1 MKRISPRVSFALS
14 AGLWCATLPFVASAA
29 EPARLNLAQSV
40 QSPDEPAPAAP
51 ATTAPAAP
59 AKSVEVDRIVAI
71 VNDEVITTI
80 ELRERVQQ
88 AIHQLN
94 RQGTPLPPVEV
105 LEKQLLER
113 LVLER
118 AQIQFARQTSLQ
130 VDDATLDRAISRIAE
145 NNKLSQADLRAA
157 LEKDGIS
164 WDRFRNEI
172 RTEILLTRLREREV
186 DGRIVV
192 TDAEIE
198 NFLANNPDAM
208 SGEEF
213 LVAHILLRVPEGAT
227 PQQLAR
233 LSARAENVVAR
244 LRSGEDFGRLAAANS
259 DAPDAM
265 NGGQLGWRS
274 RDRLPAMFAEAV
286 RKLQPGEVSPLMR
299 SSAGL
304 HIVKLVDKRGSG
316 AGEPQQL
323 EQTRARH
330 ILIRTSE
337 IISDSDAESRL
348 VALRERIVN
357 GADFGEL
364 AKANSADMSAAK
376 GGDLGWLSPGDTVPE
391 FERAMNALRPG
402 EVSAPVRSPFGWHLI
417 MVDARR
423 VQDVSEERKR
433 TAARNALRE
442 RKADEAY
449 EDWLRQLRDR
459 TYVEY
464 RMEKE

>member
-1 MKRISPRVSFALS
+1 MKRISPRVSLALT

-29 EPARLNLAQSV
+29 EPARLKLAQSV
-40 QSPDEPAPAAP
+40 QAEPTPSVP
-51 ATTAPAAP
+51 ATSAAP
-59 AKSVEVDRIVAI
+59 AKNVEVDRIVAI
-71 VNDEVITTI
+71 VNDEVITTL

-88 AIHQLN
+88 AMHQLN
-94 RQGTPLPPVEV
+94 RQGTPLPPAEV

-118 AQIQFARQTSLQ
+118 AQIQFARETSLQ
-130 VDDATLDRAISRIAE
+130 VDDATLERAISRIAE
-145 NNKLSQADLRAA
+145 NNKLNQADLRAA
-157 LEKDGIS
+157 LEKDGIG

-172 RTEILLTRLREREV
+172 RTEILLSRLREREV

-192 TDAEIE
+192 TDAEVD

-213 LVAHILLRVPEGAT
+213 LVAHILMRVPEGAT

-265 NGGQLGWRS
+265 NGGQLGWRG
-274 RDRLPAMFAEAV
+274 RDRLPAMFADVV

-299 SSAGL
+299 SAAGL
-304 HIVKLVDKRGSG
+304 HIVKLVDKRGGG
-316 AGEPQQL
+316 AGDQQQL

-376 GGDLGWLSPGDTVPE
+376 GGDLGWLNPGDTVPE
-391 FERAMNALRPG
+391 FERVMNALQPG

-417 MVDARR
+417 KVDARR
-423 VQDVSEERKR
+423 VQDVTDERKR
-433 TAARNALRE
+433 NGARNALRE
-442 RKADEAY
+442 RKSDEAY

-464 RMEKE
+464 RTEKE

>member
-1 MKRISPRVSFALS
+1 MKRISPRVSLALT

-29 EPARLNLAQSV
+29 EPARLKLAQSV
-40 QSPDEPAPAAP
+40 QAEPTPAVP
-51 ATTAPAAP
+51 ATSAPAAP

-71 VNDEVITTI
+71 VNDEVITTL

-88 AIHQLN
+88 AMHQLN
-94 RQGTPLPPVEV
+94 RQGTPLPPAEV

-118 AQIQFARQTSLQ
+118 AQIQFARETSLQ
-130 VDDATLDRAISRIAE
+130 VDDATLERAISRIAE
-145 NNKLSQADLRAA
+145 NNKLGQADLRAA
-157 LEKDGIS
+157 LEKDGIA

-172 RTEILLTRLREREV
+172 RTEILLSRLREREV

-192 TDAEIE
+192 TDAEVD

-213 LVAHILLRVPEGAT
+213 LVAHILMRVPEGAT

-265 NGGQLGWRS
+265 NGGQLGWRG
-274 RDRLPAMFAEAV
+274 RDRLPAMFADVV

-299 SSAGL
+299 SAAGL
-304 HIVKLVDKRGSG
+304 HIVKLVDKRGGG

-348 VALRERIVN
+348 IALRERIVN

-376 GGDLGWLSPGDTVPE
+376 GGDLGWLNPGDTVPE
-391 FERAMNALRPG
+391 FERVMNALQPG

-417 MVDARR
+417 KVDARR
-423 VQDVSEERKR
+423 VQDVTDERKR
-433 TAARNALRE
+433 NAARNALRE
-442 RKADEAY
+442 RKSDEAY

-464 RMEKE
+464 RTERE